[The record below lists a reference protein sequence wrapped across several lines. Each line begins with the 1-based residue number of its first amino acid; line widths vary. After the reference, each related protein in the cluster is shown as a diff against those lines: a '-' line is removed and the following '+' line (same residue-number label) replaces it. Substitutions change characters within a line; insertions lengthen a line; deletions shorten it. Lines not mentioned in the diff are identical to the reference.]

1 MRLYL
6 LIAALSFAAAG
17 LIQGHWWLIPF
28 AALLAAIA
36 FRPLDEDEIQYDP
49 VVKLLGYLEANT
61 WATVLL
67 IAVILMV
74 IASWLGQKLEKSSIS
89 VIVWL
94 AAIVFSVVAAR
105 LHDRQGIDELS
116 DSPSLR
122 QRIFADWA
130 GWEWA
135 TIALLT
141 VLALVLRLYRINQ
154 LLPFVHGDEG
164 EMAMRSLQILR
175 GDLPE
180 FNNQALPFF
189 ATSFLNHPTL
199 FYYLQA
205 VALYIGGESI
215 VPLRVFSAI
224 CGALCVPLIYGIGR
238 LGWGWIA
245 GLTAAWL
252 LAISHVHIQ
261 FSRIAL
267 NNIQS
272 VWFVLLFVFLL
283 MAIYQFALKDST
295 MPGEVNAEQKPELES
310 PIVLYVL
317 LGLSAG
323 LAQYMYYG
331 SRLLPV
337 IAIPIFILLWY
348 RKQLAPRQLLIF
360 ILGFFIAYLPLLFH
374 FARFPEAFGKR
385 SAGVFILSERNLL
398 HAVGKDYLW
407 WRDLPTLLAAQT
419 QQVIRFFIDK
429 GDDSAFYFAENPGL
443 DPVTAVLFWL
453 GLGVSAIRYRR
464 LQELTLLVWFVCGI
478 VLAGILTN
486 DAPNAPRLLIV
497 LPVAFIL
504 AGVFLQRLYEYLSTA
519 KVSFVRSELVIFTM
533 ILGLTLYLNV
543 SLYFVDYA
551 RKMGRLEA
559 STLASEVAKIR
570 YDYQFFLLGAP
581 RIFVENGVFR
591 FMDRG
596 AEFYNV
602 DTVNDLDGL
611 MKEHPTS
618 KGLFFAIM
626 PHRSEDIPWMKAR
639 YPLAE
644 IEEHHDALDRLL
656 YTTLKIPA
664 STAPVQPVSPL
675 K

>member
-1 MRLYL
+1 M
-6 LIAALSFAAAG
+6 
-17 LIQGHWWLIPF
+17 
-28 AALLAAIA
+28 
-36 FRPLDEDEIQYDP
+36 
-49 VVKLLGYLEANT
+49 
-61 WATVLL
+61 
-67 IAVILMV
+67 
-74 IASWLGQKLEKSSIS
+74 
-89 VIVWL
+89 
-94 AAIVFSVVAAR
+94 
-105 LHDRQGIDELS
+105 
-116 DSPSLR
+116 
-122 QRIFADWA
+122 
-130 GWEWA
+130 
-135 TIALLT
+135 
-141 VLALVLRLYRINQ
+141 
-154 LLPFVHGDEG
+154 
-164 EMAMRSLQILR
+164 
-175 GDLPE
+175 
-180 FNNQALPFF
+180 
-189 ATSFLNHPTL
+189 
-199 FYYLQA
+199 
-205 VALYIGGESI
+205 
-215 VPLRVFSAI
+215 
-224 CGALCVPLIYGIGR
+224 
-238 LGWGWIA
+238 
-245 GLTAAWL
+245 
-252 LAISHVHIQ
+252 
-261 FSRIAL
+261 
-267 NNIQS
+267 
-272 VWFVLLFVFLL
+272 
-283 MAIYQFALKDST
+283 
-295 MPGEVNAEQKPELES
+295 
-310 PIVLYVL
+310 LYVL

-337 IAIPIFILLWY
+337 IAIPIFILLLY

-664 STAPVQPVSPL
+664 STASVQPVSPL